1 MKRTL
6 RGSKQP
12 SIDEAKAAA
21 KNVQPELVQDVES
34 AVRRYEGKSEAELI
48 GELKSAQQS
57 GLIDPNELSGVAARI
72 APMLSAEQRQ
82 RLESV
87 LKNLQ

>member
-1 MKRTL
+1 ME
-6 RGSKQP
+6 
-12 SIDEAKAAA
+12 EAQAAA
-21 KNVQPELVQDVES
+21 NNVQPEVMQSVAS
-34 AVRRYEGKSEAELI
+34 AVRRYEGKSEEELI
-48 GELKSAQQS
+48 GELKSAQKS